1 MDMLMVSQ
9 QGSPLFVLVLLF
21 ILTCILGVMWFLFS
35 RVKWP
40 NLPAAIDSAQK
51 RITAEITA
59 VRAKTPTF
67 FTQTTSPPT
76 LPPNQSF
83 LVNICPL
90 TAYVGTL
97 GKPENVM
104 SAEVYLK
111 TALQA
116 GIRSF
121 VLPIS
126 TYINSAKEPPMWPYS
141 GEPALVARDTSETI
155 VSMNGL
161 TMDSFVSALLQYKS
175 VSGFGTDPIFLMIR
189 DTIPEVDRKKMPS
202 YTNFMKKIAASLAPL
217 DPYRLTSVGSLGSV
231 VGGLKQN
238 ELLTQVPLSSF
249 ASKIIIFTDFDVSQD
264 PSLASY
270 ANFLPEDASVRS
282 VGASDLAGTTV
293 NYVSN
298 ARTRWYNV
306 ESSDPLVAP
315 TVASVELALSS
326 GLQCIPIP
334 FLSTPMESIKDIW
347 ALWKGGPYILKEE
360 NARYT
365 QPAPVVPARPSQAL
379 NASIQGKQPGNL
391 AVN

>member
-1 MDMLMVSQ
+1 MGTQ
-9 QGSPLFVLVLLF
+9 QGSPLLLVLVV
-21 ILTCILGVMWFLFS
+21 ILIIILSIVWFLFS
-35 RVKWP
+35 GVKWKH
-40 NLPAAIDSAQK
+40 LAVEVAAAQK

-59 VRAKTPTF
+59 IREKTPTF

-90 TAYVGTL
+90 TAYVGAL
-97 GKPENVM
+97 GKPEDVM
-104 SAEVYLK
+104 SADVYLK
-111 TALQA
+111 TAFQA

-126 TYINSAKEPPMWPYS
+126 TYINSAKEPPLWPYS
-141 GEPALVARDTSETI
+141 GEPALVARDTNNTI
-155 VSMNGL
+155 ISMNGL
-161 TMDSFVSALLQYKS
+161 TIDSFITALLQYKS
-175 VSGFGTDPIFLMIR
+175 VSGFGTDPIFLMLR

-202 YTNFMKKIAASLAPL
+202 YGNFMKKIAASLAPL

-249 ASKIIIFTDFDVSQD
+249 SSKIIIFTDFDVSQD

-270 ANFLPEDASVRS
+270 VNFIDSEGGAVRT

-306 ESSDPLVAP
+306 ESDPLVAP
-315 TVASVELALSS
+315 SLASVELGLSS
-326 GLQCIPIP
+326 GLQCIAIP
-334 FLSTPMESIKDIW
+334 FMSTPMESIKDIW

-360 NARYT
+360 KARYT
-365 QPAPVVPARPSQAL
+365 QPDPVVPARPSQAL
-379 NASIQGKQPGNL
+379 NASIQGKEPGNL